1 MKKIH
6 TCSLIK
12 YFFAITIALAVFSPM
27 SADAKTYKLV
37 GYSLSEI
44 STTKPIEEFITIQVP
59 SQKIVGAGILFEND
73 AMLRARVT
81 NVQPAKRGKRAGY
94 IDTVLV
100 AYSVPSLG
108 NQVVNVSDRN
118 LQMRIKRYS
127 EKDFKGLAETAATT
141 VVGHVFEIPFLAQGV
156 AAVKGAVNPIEGES
170 RIKSAGIGVY
180 ESTPLKFISKGQ
192 ELEAEQGTRLTLS
205 FKVEAEEN
213 NDN

>member
-1 MKKIH
+1 M
-6 TCSLIK
+6 
-12 YFFAITIALAVFSPM
+12 FSPE

-44 STTKPIEEFITIQVP
+44 STTKPIQEYITIQVP
-59 SQKIVGAGILFEND
+59 SQEIFGTGIALENE

-81 NVQPAKRGKRAGY
+81 KVQPARRGKMAGY

-100 AYSVPSLG
+100 AYSVPSME
-108 NQVVNVSDRN
+108 NKAVNVSEKN
-118 LQMRIKRYS
+118 LQMRVKMYS
-127 EKDFKGLAETAATT
+127 EKDFKGLAQTAATT
-141 VVGHVFEIPFLAQGV
+141 VVGHVFEIPFLSQGV

-180 ESTPLKFISKGQ
+180 ESTPLKFINKGQ
-192 ELEAEQGTRLTLS
+192 ELEAGQGTKLTLS
-205 FKVEAEEN
+205 FKVEEEN

>member
-1 MKKIH
+1 MKKIDAI
-6 TCSLIK
+6 SLIK
-12 YFFAITIALAVFSPM
+12 YFIALAIVFTTFTPER
-27 SADAKTYKLV
+27 AVAKTYKLV
-37 GYSLSEI
+37 GYSISEI

-108 NQVVNVSDRN
+108 NQAVNVSDRN

-141 VVGHVFEIPFLAQGV
+141 VVGHVFEVPFLAQGL

-192 ELEAEQGTRLTLS
+192 ELEAAQGTRLTLS
-205 FKVEAEEN
+205 FKIEE
-213 NDN
+213 DKSDK